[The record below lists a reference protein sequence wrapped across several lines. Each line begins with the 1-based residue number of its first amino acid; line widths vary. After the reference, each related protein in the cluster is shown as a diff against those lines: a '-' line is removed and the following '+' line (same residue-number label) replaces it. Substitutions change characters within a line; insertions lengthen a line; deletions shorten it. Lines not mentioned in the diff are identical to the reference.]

1 MALTYKNIVV
11 IAGEKVDLE
20 TLPEEEKERL
30 AVEWN
35 RAAARKLNYTED
47 KTA

>member
-11 IAGEKVDLE
+11 VAGEKVDLE
-20 TLPEEEKERL
+20 TLPKEERERL
-30 AVEWN
+30 AMEWN
-35 RAAARKLNYTED
+35 RAAVRKLNYMED